1 MPIFPILLGDV
12 NMNWFSVSA
21 GSNTFAIP
29 FPKSTSMIHS
39 NQYLEDLTEKMHHML
54 GVGPPGLGA
63 KLQANQALDQLGL
76 SDEAGGFLGE
86 MNTHA
91 EGGPNKQGE
100 KFIRL
105 KAGSVYQSPDLT
117 DLVFYRSHKR
127 TLNVNAKL
135 TCASIIQSNFCKNFI
150 DFLQLSSLP
159 RSFTEPPRLFRIRA
173 SSGIIPNTTHNK
185 AFFPH
190 MTLCVL
196 EELGVSTLGHP
207 NMFTSHAS
215 GTHPL
220 QYNISMVFREKSAV
234 YNIGGDIVTRFGP

>member
-21 GSNTFAIP
+21 GSNMFAIP

-54 GVGPPGLGA
+54 GAARQQNMQGA
-63 KLQANQALDQLGL
+63 IIPSQVLVNQAGKLPG
-76 SDEAGGFLGE
+76 EAGDFFDALT
-86 MNTHA
+86 NATNADYH
-91 EGGPNKQGE
+91 
-100 KFIRL
+100 RL
-105 KAGSVYQSPDLT
+105 KMGSVYQSPDLT
-117 DLVFYRSHKR
+117 DLVFYKSHKR

-135 TCASIIQSNFCKNFI
+135 TCASIIQSNFCKDFI
-150 DFLQLSSLP
+150 DFLQLASLP
-159 RSFTEPPRLFRIRA
+159 RGFTQPPRLFDIRA

-190 MTLCVL
+190 MTQCVL

-220 QYNISMVFREKSAV
+220 QYNISMIFREKSAV
-234 YNIGGDIVTRFGP
+234 YNIGGNIVPRSEVQE